1 MDARPGAGAGGL
13 TPGLR
18 RGRVRALS
26 TILGLAAAGT
36 LLVACSVGSP
46 QAATPTHPGDA
57 ATPATSVASGQAT
70 PAPED
75 DGSASAAGEEF
86 TVSERRQDAIAV
98 AQGSEHRVDAATL
111 TPAEAGVTYV
121 VHAAC
126 AGHGWMRYRLTVDD
140 LEVSASRLRCGRD
153 VVNTAFT
160 AEGGERVQLHLE
172 APAGEGAGSL
182 AEVVP
187 AP

>member
-1 MDARPGAGAGGL
+1 MDAGPGAGAGGL

-26 TILGLAAAGT
+26 TVLGLAAAGA
-36 LLVACSVGSP
+36 LLVACSVASP
-46 QAATPTHPGDA
+46 QAATPTHPTD
-57 ATPATSVASGQAT
+57 TP
-70 PAPED
+70 
-75 DGSASAAGEEF
+75 AAGEQAAPAPDAGGSSNATGEGF
-86 TVSERRQDAIAV
+86 TVSDRREDAIAV
-98 AQGSEHRVDAATL
+98 AEGSEHSVVASTL

-160 AEGGERVQLHLE
+160 AEGGERVQLHLD